1 MPDADIRLSVDLTD
15 LWSWPDIPRFQKQS
29 VFDLS
34 GRRFN
39 AAAALG
45 IKDAVLIPNPAGAFS
60 VVRGLVNP
68 GKGWGLRGA
77 WGGQP
82 IQGSTLVTL
91 PTASPAVSAGV
102 AKRINSAVAA
112 MSPTAFCGLTSPSPS
127 TNEPRLLTCDSC
139 TDVATMPVVMMIDFE
154 CKGTRVMPRA
164 SGRRSKSSASFPEIR
179 PPSD

>member
-1 MPDADIRLSVDLTD
+1 VDLTD

-68 GKGWGLRGA
+68 GKGWGL
-77 WGGQP
+77 GGQP
-82 IQGSTLVTL
+82 IKGSTLATL
-91 PTASPAVSAGV
+91 PTALCSFNAT
-102 AKRINSAVAA
+102 NSA
-112 MSPTAFCGLTSPSPS
+112 SPKRNPATEGGLPGAGLAGPPVSREGIK
-127 TNEPRLLTCDSC
+127 NEGP
-139 TDVATMPVVMMIDFE
+139 
-154 CKGTRVMPRA
+154 
-164 SGRRSKSSASFPEIR
+164 
-179 PPSD
+179 

>member
-1 MPDADIRLSVDLTD
+1 MDLTD

-60 VVRGLVNP
+60 AVRGLVNP

-77 WGGQP
+77 WGATDQRVHTGNAPDRPVFLQCHEQRLAQTKP
-82 IQGSTLVTL
+82 RHGGGAAGGGARRTPGVKGGYKERGSVGAIP
-91 PTASPAVSAGV
+91 PTVL
-102 AKRINSAVAA
+102 K
-112 MSPTAFCGLTSPSPS
+112 FL
-127 TNEPRLLTCDSC
+127 
-139 TDVATMPVVMMIDFE
+139 F
-154 CKGTRVMPRA
+154 RV
-164 SGRRSKSSASFPEIR
+164 
-179 PPSD
+179 

>member
-1 MPDADIRLSVDLTD
+1 MPDCRHRFSVDLTD

-82 IQGSTLVTL
+82 IQGSTHW
-91 PTASPAVSAGV
+91 
-102 AKRINSAVAA
+102 
-112 MSPTAFCGLTSPSPS
+112 
-127 TNEPRLLTCDSC
+127 
-139 TDVATMPVVMMIDFE
+139 
-154 CKGTRVMPRA
+154 
-164 SGRRSKSSASFPEIR
+164 
-179 PPSD
+179 

>member
-1 MPDADIRLSVDLTD
+1 VDLTD

-77 WGGQP
+77 TDRHGGGAAGGGARRTP
-82 IQGSTLVTL
+82 GVKGGYKERGSVGAIP
-91 PTASPAVSAGV
+91 PTVLSS
-102 AKRINSAVAA
+102 
-112 MSPTAFCGLTSPSPS
+112 F
-127 TNEPRLLTCDSC
+127 
-139 TDVATMPVVMMIDFE
+139 
-154 CKGTRVMPRA
+154 
-164 SGRRSKSSASFPEIR
+164 SAS
-179 PPSD
+179 

>member
-1 MPDADIRLSVDLTD
+1 VDLTD

-60 VVRGLVNP
+60 AVRGLVNP

-77 WGGQP
+77 WGATDPRVHTGNAPDRPVFLLCHEQRLAQTKP
-82 IQGSTLVTL
+82 RHGGGL
-91 PTASPAVSAGV
+91 PGAGLAGPPVSREGI
-102 AKRINSAVAA
+102 K
-112 MSPTAFCGLTSPSPS
+112 
-127 TNEPRLLTCDSC
+127 NEGP
-139 TDVATMPVVMMIDFE
+139 
-154 CKGTRVMPRA
+154 
-164 SGRRSKSSASFPEIR
+164 
-179 PPSD
+179 